1 MLMAK
6 STSPLGETVEVEPGA
21 AVDDIFWVE
30 TSQQGLS
37 LKTEV
42 QKIDSDRDANA
53 AVENCRKHE
62 LLKLSLGIDDKR

>member
-1 MLMAK
+1 MAK

-42 QKIDSDRDANA
+42 QKIDSDRDANV
-53 AVENCRKHE
+53 AVK
-62 LLKLSLGIDDKR
+62 KLSQIRIAEIISRDR

>member
-21 AVDDIFWVE
+21 AVDDILGGNE
-30 TSQQGLS
+30 STRTS

-53 AVENCRKHE
+53 AVENCHKYE
-62 LLKLSLGIDDKR
+62 SLKLSLEIDDKR